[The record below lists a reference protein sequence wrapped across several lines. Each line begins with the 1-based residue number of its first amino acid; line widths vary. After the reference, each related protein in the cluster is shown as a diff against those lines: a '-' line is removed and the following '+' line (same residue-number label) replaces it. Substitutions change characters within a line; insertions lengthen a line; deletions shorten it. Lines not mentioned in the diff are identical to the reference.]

1 MMKLIDKSNIN
12 IISGGD
18 WVLCQMRDLQ
28 IRELH
33 YGTYF
38 FDDSARKECCEVM
51 GGLRW
56 WNKNKGECPPI
67 SQGISNPLSA
77 NDLVAQ
83 QKKQEA
89 PLLIAEQVS
98 VQQ

>member
-1 MMKLIDKSNIN
+1 MIQLVNKLDIT

-38 FDDSARKECCEVM
+38 FDDNARKECCEVM

-67 SQGISNPLSA
+67 SKGIANPLSV
-77 NDLVAQ
+77 NDLNV
-83 QKKQEA
+83 QKEKQEA
-89 PLLIAEQVS
+89 PLLITEQVS
-98 VQQ
+98 LQ